1 MTNNSTQASTFTSC
15 KHLFVCV
22 LQMNMMMLAEHIM
35 EATPDRI
42 KQEGFVATETETSPP
57 ETVGVSGDVS
67 WLASYIGD
75 VER

>member
-1 MTNNSTQASTFTSC
+1 
-15 KHLFVCV
+15 
-22 LQMNMMMLAEHIM
+22 MNMMMLAEHIM